1 MKPLLLRGLLATWL
15 GLVLGVSIA
24 LAPAVVADR
33 QPAADPA
40 PTAESRLLTEVVD
53 RIRRDYVDRVDEK
66 LLLDAAVRGM
76 IADLDPHSA
85 LLEAAEYLDIRV
97 NTSGKYSGIG
107 VEVGL
112 ADGRVVVIAPLEDGP
127 ADRAGVL
134 PGDVIFSVD
143 GLAVGGAD
151 LEDTIQRLRGLPGS
165 AVLLGLRRTGMD
177 EPFTVELRREEVRLS
192 SVRAELL
199 ESGIGY
205 VRLSHFNDATPRDL
219 AFALAQLAVEAG
231 GALHGLALDLRNN
244 PGGVVDA
251 AIGVADLF
259 LDEGLI
265 VSAEGRAPDARFR
278 AEATPG
284 DALGGAPLSVIVN
297 EGSASAA
304 EIVAAALRDHGRA
317 RIVGQRT
324 FGKASVQ
331 TIMPLSDG
339 RALRLTT
346 ARYYTPSGRSISV
359 TGVTPD
365 MVVSPG
371 EAEAADLQLQAALDA
386 LRVTRP
392 LARAEVVAAE
402 RRLR

>member
-1 MKPLLLRGLLATWL
+1 MKPLLVRGLLAAWL
-15 GLVLGVSIA
+15 GLVFGVAIS

-33 QPAADPA
+33 HAPPDPEPAAEA
-40 PTAESRLLTEVVD
+40 RLLDEVVD

-85 LLEAAEYLDIRV
+85 LLEASEYLDIRV
-97 NTSGKYSGIG
+97 NTRGKYSGVG

-112 ADGRVVVIAPLEDGP
+112 AAGRVVIIAPLEGGP

-143 GLAVGGAD
+143 GLAVRSAD
-151 LEDTIQRLRGLPGS
+151 LEDTVQRLRGLPGS
-165 AVLLGLRRTGMD
+165 AVLLGLRRTGLD
-177 EPFTVELRREEVRLS
+177 EPFTVELRREEVRLK
-192 SVRAELL
+192 SVHAELL
-199 ESGIGY
+199 EPGIGY

-219 AFALAQLAVEAG
+219 AAAVANLVAMAG
-231 GALHGLALDLRNN
+231 GRLDGLALDLRNN

-278 AEATPG
+278 AEAKPG
-284 DALGGAPLSVIVN
+284 DVLAGAPLSVIVN
-297 EGSASAA
+297 QGSASAA
-304 EIVAAALRDHGRA
+304 EIVAAALKDHRRA
-317 RIVGQRT
+317 RVVGQRT

-346 ARYYTPSGRSISV
+346 ARYYTPAGRSINI

-365 MVVSPG
+365 IAVPPG
-371 EAEAADLQLQAALDA
+371 EEPQADPQLQAAVEA
-386 LRVTRP
+386 LRAWRP
-392 LARAEVVAAE
+392 PRAALVAGE
-402 RRLR
+402 RRPR